1 MFFFFPVE
9 GGRNEIFLCLFFFLR
24 GGGVSFFL
32 KERGKYLYT
41 DLFIFLLFS
50 E

>member
-9 GGRNEIFLCLFFFLR
+9 GGRNEIFLCLFFAGR
-24 GGGVSFFL
+24 GSFFFFL
-32 KERGKYLYT
+32 KERGKYLCM